1 MHEQEL
7 SLTKAVKAVAINDES
22 SASNPDG
29 VEVSSV
35 PRKSVVGRVHEK
47 MGTFR

>member
-1 MHEQEL
+1 MHEPEFC
-7 SLTKAVKAVAINDES
+7 LTKAVKAVTINDDS

-29 VEVSSV
+29 VVGPSV
-35 PRKSVVGRVHEK
+35 PRKSIVGRVHEK